1 MVKAFKDVLS
11 EQKNT
16 HMTHIEDKV
25 IYGGV
30 KGTRDAIMALRS
42 LRDMLKGEHDGSVSV
57 KWDGAPAIFAG
68 IDPSDGRFFVA
79 KKGIFN
85 KNPKVYKTP
94 ADVDADTSG
103 DLADKLKIALR
114 ELPALGIKGVVQG
127 DFLYGPGDV
136 KTTKINGESYVTFH
150 PNTIVYAVPSQSPG
164 AAAIKKSKIGIVWH
178 TTYKGDTFSSMR
190 ASYGVNVSKFKSTR
204 AVWSQDAMLRDLTNV
219 TMSKS
224 DTEEVN
230 EYLSQ
235 AGKIFNKISG
245 TTLRQL
251 EQQEEL
257 QKLIETYGNTF
268 VRAGTVIGDTRRHVS
283 GLISWIKKR
292 YQKEIDARKTEKGKT
307 AQQKKLDTIL
317 NFFSPQNRKSLE
329 QMFELQKVI
338 VLAKLKLINILN
350 KLAKIKTFV
359 KTRNG
364 YKVTGEEGYVAIDKI
379 GGDAVKIVDRMEFS
393 YNNFSKDIL
402 KGWDKPTRK

>member
-1 MVKAFKDVLS
+1 MENFKTHIT
-11 EQKNT
+11 ENKNT

-42 LRDMLKGEHDGSVSV
+42 LRDMLKGEHDGNVSV

-103 DLADKLKIALR
+103 DLADKLKIALQ
-114 ELPALGIKGVVQG
+114 ELPALGIRGVVQG

-136 KTTKINGESYVTFH
+136 KTKKINGESYVTFH
-150 PNTIVYAVPSQSPG
+150 PNTIVYAVPSQSAG

-178 TTYKGDTFSSMR
+178 TTYKGNTFSSMR
-190 ASYGVNVSKFKSTR
+190 ASYGVDVSKFKSTR
-204 AVWSQDAMLRDLTNV
+204 AVWSQDAMLRDMTNI
-219 TMSKS
+219 TMSKR

-245 TTLRQL
+245 TTLRTL
-251 EQQEEL
+251 EGQEEL
-257 QKLIETYGNTF
+257 QKLIETYNNTF
-268 VRAGTVIGDTRRHVS
+268 VRAGTVIGNTRGHVS
-283 GLISWIKKR
+283 GLIRFISQR
-292 YQKEIDARKTEKGKT
+292 YKKEIDKRKTEKGKA
-307 AQQKKLDTIL
+307 AQQQKLDTIL
-317 NFFSPQNRKSLE
+317 SFFSIQNKKSLE
-329 QMFELQKVI
+329 QMFELQKVM

-350 KLAKIKTFV
+350 KLAKVKTFV

-364 YKVTGEEGYVAIDKI
+364 YKVTGEEGYVAIDKL